1 MEHPLTV
8 GTDGSDAAF
17 RSLDWAVDEAARHTL
32 PLRIVHASRW
42 ERYEGTSSAPGP
54 ERPVEQVLAENVVA
68 SAAAHAR
75 HRHADVSVSA
85 EVLADDAIT
94 VLLNEGLHASA
105 LVLGSRGRGEITG
118 LLLGSV
124 SLTVAARARCPV
136 IVVRGD
142 PAGLAGT
149 HGRILLGVADP
160 AGEMAAVRFA
170 FREAEA
176 RGCTLEAV
184 CAWRRPAHA
193 TADAPPLPA
202 DAHGY
207 HEQQASSLLDDALA
221 EASRAHPAVRVERA
235 VVEGPAHKIL
245 VHRAAAADLLVVGAQ
260 RRQGHF
266 GLQPGRVAHTALSHA
281 ACPVA
286 VVPQPA

>member
-17 RSLDWAVDEAARHTL
+17 RSLDWAVDEAARHGL

-42 ERYEGTSSAPGP
+42 ERYEGTSQAQGP
-54 ERPVEQVLAENVVA
+54 DRPSEQVLAENIVE

-75 HRHADVSVSA
+75 RRHADVKVSA
-85 EVLADDAIT
+85 EVLADDAVT
-94 VLLNEGLHASA
+94 VLLNEALHASA

-142 PAGLAGT
+142 AAGLAGT
-149 HGRILLGVADP
+149 HARILLGVADP

-170 FREAEA
+170 FREAEV
-176 RGCTLEAV
+176 RRCTLEAV
-184 CAWRRPAHA
+184 CAWRHPAHE
-193 TADAPPLPA
+193 TPDAPPPPA
-202 DAHGY
+202 EAHRY
-207 HEQQASSLLDDALA
+207 HEQQASALLDDALA
-221 EASRAHPAVRVERA
+221 QAADAHPAVRVHRA
-235 VVEGPAHKIL
+235 MVEGPAHKVL
-245 VHRAAAADLLVVGAQ
+245 VQRAAAADLLVVGAQ

-266 GLQPGRVAHTALSHA
+266 GLQPGRVAHTALCHA

-286 VVPQPA
+286 VVPQHA

>member
-42 ERYEGTSSAPGP
+42 EHYEGTSSAPAP
-54 ERPVEQVLAENVVA
+54 ERPVEQVLAENIV
-68 SAAAHAR
+68 AAAADHAR
-75 HRHADVSVSA
+75 HRRADVRVSA
-85 EVLADDAIT
+85 EVLADDAVT

-105 LVLGSRGRGEITG
+105 LVLGSRGHGEISG

-124 SLTVAARARCPV
+124 SLAVAARARCPV

-149 HGRILLGVADP
+149 HERILLGVADP
-160 AGEMAAVRFA
+160 AGDMAAVRFA

-184 CAWRRPAHA
+184 CAWHRPAPG
-193 TADAPPLPA
+193 TADAPQPTA
-202 DAHGY
+202 TAHRS
-207 HEQQASSLLDDALA
+207 HEQQATALLDDALDKA
-221 EASRAHPAVRVERA
+221 AGAHPAVRVERA
-235 VVEGPAHKIL
+235 VAEGPAHKVL
-245 VHRAAAADLLVVGAQ
+245 VHRAAAADLLVLGAQ
-260 RRQGHF
+260 RRQGHS
-266 GLQPGRVAHTALSHA
+266 GLQPGRVTHTALRHA

-286 VVPQPA
+286 VVPKAA

>member
-42 ERYEGTSSAPGP
+42 ERYEGTSSAPVP
-54 ERPVEQVLAENVVA
+54 ERPVEQVLAENIVA
-68 SAAAHAR
+68 SAADHAR
-75 HRHADVSVSA
+75 RRRADVSVSA
-85 EVLADDAIT
+85 EVLADDAVT

-149 HGRILLGVADP
+149 HGRILLGLTEP
-160 AGEMAAVRFA
+160 AGDMAAVRFA

-176 RGCTLEAV
+176 RNCTLKAV
-184 CAWRRPAHA
+184 CAWRRPAPG
-193 TADAPPLPA
+193 TADAPQPPGPA
-202 DAHGY
+202 RRSG
-207 HEQQASSLLDDALA
+207 EQQATALLDDALA
-221 EASRAHPAVRVERA
+221 EAAGAHPAVRVERA
-235 VVEGPAHKIL
+235 VVEGPAHKVL

-266 GLQPGRVAHTALSHA
+266 GLQPGRVAHTALCHA

-286 VVPQPA
+286 VVPRTA